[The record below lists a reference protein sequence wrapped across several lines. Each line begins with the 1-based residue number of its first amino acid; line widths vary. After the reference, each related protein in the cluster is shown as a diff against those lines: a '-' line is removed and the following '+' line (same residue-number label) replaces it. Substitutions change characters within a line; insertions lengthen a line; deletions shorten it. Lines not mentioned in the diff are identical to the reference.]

1 MLARVL
7 ENLIPVPR
15 TVKILLLQIQDD
27 CRMLLLGTDN
37 PGGTRVGEPMNQM
50 VVFDALCTEEIPIAN
65 ESCGWAPTL
74 EAVFYV

>member
-1 MLARVL
+1 
-7 ENLIPVPR
+7 
-15 TVKILLLQIQDD
+15 
-27 CRMLLLGTDN
+27 MLLLGTSN

-65 ESCGWAPTL
+65 ESWGWAPTL